1 MYNRTII
8 DKLQAWKQQT
18 NRKPILLDGARQT
31 GKSYLLKELF
41 GAQFNQVLVLDFLE
55 NPELADIFSNKKT
68 PEYLLQQI
76 EYTLDTE
83 FDPNTD
89 LLILDEI
96 GECQNAV
103 DSLKYFAEKAPQMFV
118 CASGS
123 NIGLLNSFPVGKVT
137 GLEMHPMSFEEFLMA
152 SGSKAIV
159 NAWRQREMS
168 PALHR
173 KLFQHLKDYYYVGG
187 MPEAVAAWFNEDSLR
202 NRVKAVSQIHFDLV
216 AGYVRDF
223 GKYADVGN
231 KVNAAHIEA
240 IFRNIPLQLR
250 TSLDDSVNRY
260 RFKEVIPKKNRYRE
274 LAGPIDWLVKTHLVS
289 KNYII
294 ETPKTPLAAYRQD
307 NLFKLFMFDIG
318 LLGHMLDLKYDEHQ
332 DQNYAFK
339 GYVTENFAQNE
350 MLITGYNPTYAW
362 RSGESKIEFLYPS
375 ENGSIIPVEIK
386 SGARTKAKSL
396 SVFIKKHKPNKALK
410 FIGSDGSD
418 KDQTLQVLP
427 LYYVSHIAKL

>member
-1 MYNRTII
+1 
-8 DKLQAWKQQT
+8 
-18 NRKPILLDGARQT
+18 
-31 GKSYLLKELF
+31 
-41 GAQFNQVLVLDFLE
+41 
-55 NPELADIFSNKKT
+55 
-68 PEYLLQQI
+68 
-76 EYTLDTE
+76 
-83 FDPNTD
+83 
-89 LLILDEI
+89 
-96 GECQNAV
+96 
-103 DSLKYFAEKAPQMFV
+103 
-118 CASGS
+118 
-123 NIGLLNSFPVGKVT
+123 
-137 GLEMHPMSFEEFLMA
+137 
-152 SGSKAIV
+152 
-159 NAWRQREMS
+159 
-168 PALHR
+168 
-173 KLFQHLKDYYYVGG
+173 
-187 MPEAVAAWFNEDSLR
+187 MPEAVAAWFNQDSLR

-294 ETPKTPLAAYRQD
+294 ETPETPLAAYRQD

-362 RSGESKIEFLYPS
+362 HSGESEIEFLYPT

-396 SVFIKKHKPNKALK
+396 SVYIKKHKPNKALK

-427 LYYVSHIAKL
+427 LYYISHIAKL